1 MIYSDFSHIKSIEDV
16 NLFFHHLIYDRK
28 INFHPDDD
36 FSDYINNE
44 DSSPAFSSEEVR
56 TYNQLM
62 DESFDVCEKSNI
74 DIYGIGLQMLK
85 DYLTE

>member
-1 MIYSDFSHIKSIEDV
+1 MIYSDSSHIKTVEDV

-36 FSDYINNE
+36 FSDYIKNE
-44 DSSPAFSSEEVR
+44 DNFPAFSSEEVKI
-56 TYNQLM
+56 YNQLM

-74 DIYGIGLQMLK
+74 DIYGIGLQM
-85 DYLTE
+85 